1 MAVVVWG
8 SRARRPGAW
17 GWHRLAGLLLG
28 LCWPLLGHAVA
39 YQFPGLM
46 PAGCSGSAGSYS
58 CGAVTLAA
66 GDTVAIGAVPTTISF
81 NSLSANNAKIN
92 SSGSASDLTLNI
104 SGQLSASAGA
114 VIMANVNAGSV
125 NSSGAVT
132 YGGSIATT
140 TGAVT
145 LGAGT
150 TVAGN
155 LSTTTGAITLLGG
168 TASVYTT
175 VGSITSGGTVTL
187 NAYNGVSGDLVG
199 YLVSSAGHNNYG
211 GSITSTTTYVSL
223 GGYATVAGDI
233 YAQTYVDTGHDSSV
247 GGSITSATSYID
259 TGHTTS
265 VGGSLASL
273 GTYVD
278 IHDGSTVG
286 GSVKTASYFSM
297 THNSSVGGNITSQTT
312 IYMASGSSVGKCVRS
327 LGSNTITIPSA
338 NAVGGACCGA
348 GSTCGNSCVSSNPKP
363 PACAWP
369 DSGLFAEYLFEENSY
384 NGTRGEVKDTSGSKR
399 HGTML
404 GGVASTASGRICRG
418 MDVPRNT
425 SATVQAFDT
434 GLDVNSIGN
443 TGTISFWYKSVTTG
457 VEHRMLYDATESA
470 SGKFYLYRDDM
481 GSGVDLNAHLTDGGG
496 TVRNVDKLNTVTD
509 EQWAHIVVTWLFK
522 TGTGA
527 SHMRLYVNG
536 ALQDE
541 QPYTVSSGKIADAI
555 GRLVFGDNRS
565 SASPEL
571 NSAYGTIDQVRIYD
585 AELTASEV
593 STLYNEANT
602 CTGNSLHHVEVKMNS
617 ASGVT
622 CKAEDVTIK
631 ACADAACSVT
641 YTGGLNGTVTF
652 SGGPTVTGTKTFTI
666 ASGSDTAVLSV
677 QVTTPGSVT
686 LGLSGLSVTPSDR
699 TAPYCGLGAAASA
712 GGSCVFTSADSG
724 FIFNVPDHVA
734 GDTQSVTVSA
744 VRKSDNSLMC
754 TPAFASVSKSIQFSC
769 AYSNPSS
776 GFVPVRVAGA
786 ALNAANDAAAA
797 CDGTGRSV
805 SLSFDATGVATTTVD
820 YADAGQM
827 NLSASYS
834 SNSGSD
840 AGLTMTGSDTF
851 IAAPAGFSI
860 SGVTPGPIKAGANF
874 AATVT
879 AINRGNA
886 ATPNFG
892 RESIPATP
900 TMSFTKRQP
909 SGGGSQDG
917 TFSGSLGTFS
927 SGVAQASALSW
938 TEVGNGDLSVTWGSH
953 LGSGIGVSGTTG
965 NGAVGAV
972 GPFIPSYFTVEAT
985 QACNAGSSSFTYS
998 GQPFTMTV
1006 TAYNLAGGVTR
1017 NYDGTGNMSANFA
1030 KTTDLSAVTNGG
1042 LGGLAVT
1049 SLAPGAFTT
1058 GVATFNTQSFTYT
1071 NKLTAPASVVVR
1083 AVDSDG
1089 VTSENKTEQGPNLRS
1104 GRLQISNAFG
1114 SAKSSLNVPV
1124 TTQYWSGK
1132 AWVVNDA
1139 DTGCTVLPAASVVR
1153 SGYLDSKGAPTSAW
1167 TTSASGDVT
1176 LSNGRSNIVLTAPTN
1191 GGSGSVDLS
1200 VNLGATTS
1208 DQSCLSAHPSSTGAQ
1223 KPWLRSLNG
1232 NCTTTYDRD
1241 PSARATFGVFSPE
1254 TQRLIHTRDL
1264 F

>member
-1 MAVVVWG
+1 
-8 SRARRPGAW
+8 
-17 GWHRLAGLLLG
+17 
-28 LCWPLLGHAVA
+28 
-39 YQFPGLM
+39 M

-81 NSLSANNAKIN
+81 SSLSTNSAKIN
-92 SSGSASDLTLNI
+92 SSGAASDLTLNI

-140 TGAVT
+140 TGAVS
-145 LGAGT
+145 LGPGT

-155 LSTTTGAITLLGG
+155 LSTTTGAITLQGG

-223 GGYATVAGDI
+223 GSYATVAGDI
-233 YAQTYVDTGHDSSV
+233 YAQTYVDTGHHSTV

-259 TGHTTS
+259 TGSSTS

-286 GSVKTASYFSM
+286 GSIKTASYFSM
-297 THNSSVGGNITSQTT
+297 TINSSVGGNITSQTT
-312 IYMASGSSVGKCVRS
+312 IHMDSGSSVGKCVRS
-327 LGSNTITIPSA
+327 LGSNSIYIHSA
-338 NAVGGACCGA
+338 ATVGGACCGA
-348 GSTCGNSCVSSNPKP
+348 GSTCTNSCVSVSPKP

-369 DSGLFAEYLFEENSY
+369 DSGLFAEYLFEETSY

-404 GGVASTASGRICRG
+404 GGVASTANGRFCRG

-434 GLDVNSIGN
+434 GIDVNSIGN
-443 TGTISFWYKSVTTG
+443 AGTISFWYKSVTTG
-457 VEHRMLYDATESA
+457 LEHRMLFDATESS
-470 SGKFYLYRDDM
+470 SGRFYLYRDDM
-481 GSGVDLNAHLTDGGG
+481 GSGVDLSNHLTDGGG
-496 TVRNVDKLNTVTD
+496 VDRNVDKLNTITD
-509 EQWAHIVVTWLFK
+509 AQWAHIVVSWLFT

-536 ALQDE
+536 VKQDE
-541 QPYTVSSGKIADAI
+541 QPYSVSSGKIADAI

-565 SASPEL
+565 SVSPEL

-585 AELTASEV
+585 AELTASEI

-622 CKAEDVTIK
+622 CRAENVTIK
-631 ACADAACSVT
+631 ACADAACSTT

-652 SGGPTVTGTKTFTI
+652 SGGPTVTGTKTFSI

-724 FIFNVPDHVA
+724 FIFDVPNHVA
-734 GDTQSVTVSA
+734 GDTQSVTISA

-820 YADAGQM
+820 YADAGQV
-827 NLSASYS
+827 NLNATYS

-851 IAAPAGFSI
+851 IAVPAGFAI
-860 SGVTPGPIKAGANF
+860 SGVTAGPIKAGANF

-879 AINRGNA
+879 ARNRSNA
-886 ATPNFG
+886 TTSNFG
-892 RESIPATP
+892 REAIPATP
-900 TMSFTKRQP
+900 TLSFTKRQP
-909 SGGGSQDG
+909 TGGASQAG
-917 TFSGSLGTFS
+917 TFSGSLGAFS
-927 SGVAQASALSW
+927 GGVAQANALSW
-938 TEVGNGDLSVTWGSH
+938 TEVGNGDLSVSLSNH

-965 NGAVGAV
+965 SGSVGAV

-985 QACNAGSSSFTYS
+985 QGCTGGSPFTYS

-1006 TAYNLAGGVTR
+1006 TAYNLAGGKTS
-1017 NYDGTGNMSANFA
+1017 NYDGTGTMSANFA
-1030 KTTDLSAVTNGG
+1030 KTTTLSAVTNGS
-1042 LGGLAVT
+1042 LGALGVT

-1071 NKLTAPASVVVR
+1071 NKLTAPASVAVR
-1083 AVDSDG
+1083 AIDSDG
-1089 VTSENKTEQGPNLRS
+1089 VTSENKTEQGPSLRS

-1114 SAKSSLNVPV
+1114 SAKSTLNVPV

-1139 DTGCTVLPAASVVR
+1139 DTGCTVLPAASVAR
-1153 SGYLDSKGAPTSAW
+1153 SGYLDSKGSPTSAW
-1167 TTSASGDVT
+1167 TTSPSGDVA
-1176 LSNGRSNIVLTAPTN
+1176 LSNGRGNIVLTAPTN

-1208 DQSCLSAHPSSTGAQ
+1208 DQSCLSSHPASTGAQ
-1223 KPWLRSLNG
+1223 KAWLRSLNG
-1232 NCTTTYDRD
+1232 NCATTYDRD
-1241 PSARATFGVFSPE
+1241 PSARATFGVFAPE